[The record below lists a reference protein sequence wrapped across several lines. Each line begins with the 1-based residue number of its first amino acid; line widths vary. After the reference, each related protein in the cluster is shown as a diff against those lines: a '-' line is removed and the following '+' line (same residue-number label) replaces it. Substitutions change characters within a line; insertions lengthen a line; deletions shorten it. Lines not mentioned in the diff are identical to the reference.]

1 MKSIVRSILVAV
13 ACTLFAIPAMAAE
26 VHVAVAANFTA
37 PMEQLKPL
45 FEKASGHKLI
55 ISYGTVGKFYAQI
68 KNGAPFELLISADD
82 ETPIRL
88 EKDGLALSETRFTY
102 AIGTLM
108 LWSTKPGLVDAK
120 GEVLK
125 QADFKRLAIASPK
138 LAVYGAAAVEAMK
151 KLGVYEQLQ
160 PRLVFGENISQAYQ
174 FIATANADLGFV
186 ALSQIYK
193 NGSYAAGSH
202 WQVPSSIYP
211 QIRQDAVLL
220 TKGRDNPA
228 GKALLAFLKTQETKK
243 IIRSYGYDI

>member
-1 MKSIVRSILVAV
+1 MNVSRTILSVVMLLLVAV
-13 ACTLFAIPAMAAE
+13 PCLATDL
-26 VHVAVAANFTA
+26 HLAVAANFTA

-88 EKDGLALSETRFTY
+88 EKDGLALPETRFTY
-102 AIGTLM
+102 AIGKLM

-125 QADFKRLAIASPK
+125 QADFKRLAIANPK
-138 LAVYGAAAVEAMK
+138 LAVYGAAGVEVMK

-160 PRLVFGENISQAYQ
+160 SRLVFGENITQTYQ

-193 NGSYAAGSH
+193 NGSYAVGSH
-202 WQVPSSIYP
+202 WQVPSNLYP
-211 QIRQDAVLL
+211 RIRQDAVLL

-228 GKALLAFLKTQETKK
+228 GKALLAFLKTQETRK

>member
-1 MKSIVRSILVAV
+1 MIVSRTVLSVVMLLLLSVPCLAADLHLAV
-13 ACTLFAIPAMAAE
+13 AG
-26 VHVAVAANFTA
+26 NFTA

-45 FEKASGHKLI
+45 FEKATGHKLI
-55 ISYGTVGKFYAQI
+55 IAYGTVGKFYAQI

-88 EKDGLALSETRFTY
+88 EKDGLALPETRFTY
-102 AIGTLM
+102 AIGRLM
-108 LWSTKPGLVDAK
+108 LWCAKPGLVDAK

-125 QADFKRLAIASPK
+125 RADFKRLAIPSPK

-160 PRLVFGENISQAYQ
+160 PRFVLGENISQTYQ
-174 FIATANADLGFV
+174 FVATGNADLGFV

-202 WQVPSSIYP
+202 WQVPANLYP

-220 TKGRDNPA
+220 TRGKDNPG
-228 GKALLAFLKTQETKK
+228 GKALLAFLKTPETKK

>member
-1 MKSIVRSILVAV
+1 MNVTRTLMFVIMLLLVAV
-13 ACTLFAIPAMAAE
+13 PGLAADL
-26 VHVAVAANFTA
+26 HLAVAANFNA

-88 EKDGLALSETRFTY
+88 EKDGLALPETRFTY
-102 AIGTLM
+102 AIGKLM

-125 QADFKRLAIASPK
+125 RTDFKRLAIASPK
-138 LAVYGAAAVEAMK
+138 LAVYGAAGVEVMK

-160 PRLVFGENISQAYQ
+160 QKLVFGENISQTYQ

-202 WQVPSSIYP
+202 WQVPSNLYP

-228 GKALLAFLKTQETKK
+228 GKALLAFLKAQETRK

>member
-1 MKSIVRSILVAV
+1 MNIISKSILLALLSLM
-13 ACTLFAIPAMAAE
+13 LAAP
-26 VHVAVAANFTA
+26 VLAADLHLAVAANFTA

-68 KNGAPFELLISADD
+68 KQGAPFELLISADD

-88 EKDGLALSETRFTY
+88 EKDGLALPETRFTY
-102 AIGTLM
+102 AIGKLM
-108 LWSTKPGLVDAK
+108 LWSAKPGLVDAR

-138 LAVYGAAAVEAMK
+138 LAVYGAAGVEVLK

-160 PRLVFGENISQAYQ
+160 AKFVFGENITQTYQ

-202 WQVPSSIYP
+202 WQVPSNLYP

-220 TKGRDNPA
+220 AKGRDNPA

>member
-1 MKSIVRSILVAV
+1 MNVSRTIFSVVMLLLVAV
-13 ACTLFAIPAMAAE
+13 PCLAADL
-26 VHVAVAANFTA
+26 HLAVAANFTA

-88 EKDGLALSETRFTY
+88 EKDGLALPETRFTY
-102 AIGTLM
+102 AIGKLM

-125 QADFKRLAIASPK
+125 QADFKRLAIANPK
-138 LAVYGAAAVEAMK
+138 LAVYGAAGVEVMK

-160 PRLVFGENISQAYQ
+160 PKLVFGENITQTYQ

-202 WQVPSSIYP
+202 WQVPSNLYLR
-211 QIRQDAVLL
+211 IRQDAVLL

-243 IIRSYGYDI
+243 IIRSYGYDN

>member
-1 MKSIVRSILVAV
+1 MIISRTILSVVMLLLLSAP
-13 ACTLFAIPAMAAE
+13 CLAADL
-26 VHVAVAANFTA
+26 HLAVAANFTA

-45 FEKASGHKLI
+45 FEKTTGHKLI

-88 EKDGLALSETRFTY
+88 EKDGLALPETRFTY
-102 AIGTLM
+102 AIGKLM

-125 QADFKRLAIASPK
+125 QAEFKRLAIASPK
-138 LAVYGAAAVEAMK
+138 LAVYGAAGVEVMK

-160 PRLVFGENISQAYQ
+160 SKLVFGENISQTYQ
-174 FIATANADLGFV
+174 FVATANADLGFV

-193 NGSYAAGSH
+193 NGRYAAGSH
-202 WQVPSSIYP
+202 WQVPASLYP

-220 TKGRDNPA
+220 TRGKDNPA
-228 GKALLAFLKTQETKK
+228 GRALLTFLKAQETKK

>member
-1 MKSIVRSILVAV
+1 MSRIF
-13 ACTLFAIPAMAAE
+13 LFTAFSFLLAAPAFAADL
-26 VHVAVAANFTA
+26 HLAVAANFTG

-88 EKDGLALSETRFTY
+88 EKDGLALPETRFTY
-102 AIGTLM
+102 AIGKLM
-108 LWSTKPGLVDAK
+108 LWSAKPGLVDAR

-125 QADFKRLAIASPK
+125 KSDFKRLSIANPK

-160 PRLVFGENISQAYQ
+160 PKFVLGENISQTYQ
-174 FIATANADLGFV
+174 FVATANAELGFV

-193 NGSYAAGSH
+193 NGNYTTGSH
-202 WQVPSSIYP
+202 WQVPTNLYP
-211 QIRQDAVLL
+211 QIRQDAILL

-228 GKALLAFLKTQETKK
+228 GKALLDFLKKPETKK

>member
-1 MKSIVRSILVAV
+1 MNIIFKVFLLTALNLVLTV
-13 ACTLFAIPAMAAE
+13 PVFAADL
-26 VHVAVAANFTA
+26 HLAVAANFTA
-37 PMEQLKPL
+37 PLEQLKPL
-45 FEKASGHKLI
+45 FEKATGHKLI

-88 EKDGLALSETRFTY
+88 EKDGLALPETRFTY
-102 AIGTLM
+102 AIGKLM
-108 LWSTKPGLVDAK
+108 LWSTKPGLVDAR

-125 QADFKRLAIASPK
+125 RADFKRLAIASPK
-138 LAVYGAAAVEAMK
+138 LAVYGAAGVEVMK

-160 PRLVFGENISQAYQ
+160 SKLVFGENITQTYQ

-202 WQVPSSIYP
+202 WQVPANLYP

-228 GKALLAFLKTQETKK
+228 GKALLAFLKTPETRK

>member
-1 MKSIVRSILVAV
+1 MNIMSRLFLFT
-13 ACTLFAIPAMAAE
+13 TLSLLLAAPAFAADL
-26 VHVAVAANFTA
+26 HLAVAANFTA

-45 FEKASGHKLI
+45 FEKATGHKLI

-88 EKDGLALSETRFTY
+88 EKDGLALPETRFTY
-102 AIGTLM
+102 AVGKLM
-108 LWSTKPGLVDAK
+108 LWSAKPGLVDAK

-125 QADFKRLAIASPK
+125 QNDFKRLAIASPK
-138 LAVYGAAAVEAMK
+138 LAVYGAAAVEVMK

-160 PRLVFGENISQAYQ
+160 SKLVFGENISQTYQ
-174 FIATANADLGFV
+174 FVATANADLGFV

-193 NGSYAAGSH
+193 NGSYAAGFH
-202 WQVPSSIYP
+202 WQVPTNLYP
-211 QIRQDAVLL
+211 RIRQDAILL
-220 TKGRDNPA
+220 TKGRENPA
-228 GKALLAFLKTQETKK
+228 GKALLVFLKTTETKK

>member
-13 ACTLFAIPAMAAE
+13 VYTLFAIPAMAAE

-37 PMEQLKPL
+37 PMEQLKSL

-160 PRLVFGENISQAYQ
+160 PRFVFGENISQAYQ

-202 WQVPSSIYP
+202 WQVPSNIYP

-243 IIRSYGYDI
+243 IIRSYDYDI

>member
-1 MKSIVRSILVAV
+1 MKISRTILSVAMLLLLSV
-13 ACTLFAIPAMAAE
+13 PCFAADL
-26 VHVAVAANFTA
+26 HLAVAANFTA

-45 FEKASGHKLI
+45 FEKTSGHKLI

-88 EKDGLALSETRFTY
+88 GKDGLALPETRFTY
-102 AIGTLM
+102 AIGKLM
-108 LWSTKPGLVDAK
+108 LWSTKPGLVDAR

-138 LAVYGAAAVEAMK
+138 LAVYGAAGVEVMK

-160 PRLVFGENISQAYQ
+160 SKLVFGENISQTYQ

-202 WQVPSSIYP
+202 WQVPANLYP

-220 TKGRDNPA
+220 TRGKDNPA
-228 GKALLAFLKTQETKK
+228 GRALLTFLKAQETKK

>member
-1 MKSIVRSILVAV
+1 MNVSRTILFVIMLLLVAV
-13 ACTLFAIPAMAAE
+13 PGLAADL
-26 VHVAVAANFTA
+26 HLAVAANFTA

-88 EKDGLALSETRFTY
+88 EKDGLALPETRFTY
-102 AIGTLM
+102 AIGKLM

-125 QADFKRLAIASPK
+125 QADFKRLAIANPK
-138 LAVYGAAAVEAMK
+138 LAVYGAAGVEVMK

-160 PRLVFGENISQAYQ
+160 PKLVFGENITQTYQ

-202 WQVPSSIYP
+202 WQVPSNLYP
-211 QIRQDAVLL
+211 RIRQDAVLL

-243 IIRSYGYDI
+243 IIRSYGYDN

>member
-1 MKSIVRSILVAV
+1 MNIISKGILLA
-13 ACTLFAIPAMAAE
+13 LLSLMLAAP
-26 VHVAVAANFTA
+26 VLAADLHLAVAANFTA

-68 KNGAPFELLISADD
+68 KQGAPFELLISADD

-88 EKDGLALSETRFTY
+88 EKDGLALPETRFTY
-102 AIGTLM
+102 AIGKLM
-108 LWSTKPGLVDAK
+108 LWSAKPGLVDAR

-138 LAVYGAAAVEAMK
+138 LAVYGAAGVEVLK

-160 PRLVFGENISQAYQ
+160 AKFVFGENITQTYQ

-202 WQVPSSIYP
+202 WQVPSNLYP

-220 TKGRDNPA
+220 AKGRDNPA

>member
-1 MKSIVRSILVAV
+1 MNIMSRIFLFTAFSLLLAV
-13 ACTLFAIPAMAAE
+13 PAFAADL
-26 VHVAVAANFTA
+26 HLAVAANFTA

-88 EKDGLALSETRFTY
+88 EKDGLALPETRFTY
-102 AIGTLM
+102 AIGKLM

-151 KLGVYEQLQ
+151 KLGVYEPLQ
-160 PRLVFGENISQAYQ
+160 SKFVFGENISQTYQ

-193 NGSYAAGSH
+193 NGNYAAGSH
-202 WQVPSSIYP
+202 WQVPTNLYP

-220 TKGRDNPA
+220 TKGRANPA
-228 GKALLAFLKTQETKK
+228 GKALLDFLKKPETKK

>member
-1 MKSIVRSILVAV
+1 MNIISKSILLALLSLMLTAPVL
-13 ACTLFAIPAMAAE
+13 AADL
-26 VHVAVAANFTA
+26 HLAVAANFTA

-68 KNGAPFELLISADD
+68 KQGAPFELLISADD

-88 EKDGLALSETRFTY
+88 EKDGLALPETRFTY
-102 AIGTLM
+102 AIGKLM
-108 LWSTKPGLVDAK
+108 LWSAKPGLVDAR

-138 LAVYGAAAVEAMK
+138 LAVYGAAGVEVLK

-160 PRLVFGENISQAYQ
+160 AKFVFGENITQTYQ

-202 WQVPSSIYP
+202 WQVPSNLYP

-220 TKGRDNPA
+220 AKGRDNPA